1 MVHLEFKDKLKALRD
16 SRKLSQQAL
25 ADSIHISRSAIAKW
39 ENGLGLPNPDA
50 MDSLIDYFGV
60 DADYFETQETSTT
73 TDSITS
79 DDIDGGYHLSKI
91 WSYFCNRFTIV
102 GCSLLFL
109 FGLFCFLTQWKFIT
123 LPMDGISVKYIYTC
137 PDGRLIY
144 ALENVPEDIWCGEW
158 EFLDTEDGSFYTI
171 PKRSIIELN
180 KEMMCN
186 QLLYDQ
192 WIDFN
197 EHNSSNRA
205 LGLPEVTKWYLG
217 KPENAILIYE
227 EGMNIP
233 PAPEELLTKWGYRES
248 FCN

>member
-1 MVHLEFKDKLKALRD
+1 
-16 SRKLSQQAL
+16 
-25 ADSIHISRSAIAKW
+25 
-39 ENGLGLPNPDA
+39 
-50 MDSLIDYFGV
+50 
-60 DADYFETQETSTT
+60 
-73 TDSITS
+73 
-79 DDIDGGYHLSKI
+79 
-91 WSYFCNRFTIV
+91 
-102 GCSLLFL
+102 
-109 FGLFCFLTQWKFIT
+109 
-123 LPMDGISVKYIYTC
+123 
-137 PDGRLIY
+137 
-144 ALENVPEDIWCGEW
+144 
-158 EFLDTEDGSFYTI
+158 
-171 PKRSIIELN
+171 
-180 KEMMCN
+180 MCN